1 MAAAYGEILLA
12 TCVTLIYGS
21 AMPLLYWVAAV
32 GFGVERGG
40 MRSAP
45 LPDGEASSS
54 ASESLIV
61 QPWWCVCRQ
70 MLASVDAGEAA
81 VPLLDRYADMSL
93 LGLMTTAVTPIG
105 VENFVEGG
113 ELSRTWHV
121 AFTL

>member
-1 MAAAYGEILLA
+1 MGEWDDA
-12 TCVTLIYGS
+12 TQTLS
-21 AMPLLYWVAAV
+21 ALRTPVAAAV

-54 ASESLIV
+54 PSESLIV